1 MNQFQSIKK
10 KVVVIGGGTGSIA
23 VLSGLKKYTDIDL
36 SVIVSMT
43 DDGGSNAV
51 IRDQFGL
58 LPLSDVRKSI
68 IALANTDQEILRQ
81 LFTYRFDRGEGIKG
95 HTLGNLMML
104 ALSDISGSELNA
116 IEATSK
122 LFLVQGRV
130 IPVTLEHAS
139 LVATYDD
146 GSVVESE
153 HLIDEPV
160 EDTERKIMSL
170 SLDKE
175 ASAYHAAVKAIEEAD
190 VIIAGPGDMYTT
202 TLANII
208 VKGIPEAIQKNKG
221 TFVFISNLMTKK
233 GQTHWMKTKDL
244 ADEITKYVGRKP
256 DTVLVHAAGYPD
268 GALERY
274 EKNGEFPVQDNL
286 QESDGYTIMRKDI
299 LFDTIVEQDRG
310 DTLVRSLIRHDADKL
325 AAVLYD
331 LICTKKE

>member
-1 MNQFQSIKK
+1 MNQSQSIKK
-10 KVVVIGGGTGSIA
+10 KIVVIGGGTGSIA
-23 VLSGLKKYTDIDL
+23 VLSGLKKYTDIEL

-68 IALANTDQEILRQ
+68 IALANTDQEMLRQ

-104 ALSDISGSELNA
+104 ALSDISGSELGA

-130 IPVTLEHAS
+130 IPVTLQHAS
-139 LVATYDD
+139 LVAEYDD
-146 GSVVESE
+146 GSIVESE

-160 EDTERKIMSL
+160 EDIDRKIITL
-170 SLDKE
+170 SLNKKIE
-175 ASAYHAAVKAIEEAD
+175 AYHKALEAIEEAD
-190 VIIAGPGDMYTT
+190 VVIVGPGDMYTT

-208 VKGIPEAIQKNKG
+208 IPGIPEAIQKNKG
-221 TFVFISNLMTKK
+221 RFIFISNLMTKK

-244 ADEITKYVGRKP
+244 VDEVVRYTERKP
-256 DTVLVHAAGYPD
+256 DVILVHNAGFPE
-268 GALERY
+268 GTIERY
-274 EKNGEFPVQDNL
+274 AENREFPIEDNMGDG
-286 QESDGYTIMRKDI
+286 DGYEVVRKDI
-299 LFDTIVEQDRG
+299 VFDKTVEQEKG

-325 AAVLYD
+325 ASVLYD
-331 LICTKKE
+331 LILQ